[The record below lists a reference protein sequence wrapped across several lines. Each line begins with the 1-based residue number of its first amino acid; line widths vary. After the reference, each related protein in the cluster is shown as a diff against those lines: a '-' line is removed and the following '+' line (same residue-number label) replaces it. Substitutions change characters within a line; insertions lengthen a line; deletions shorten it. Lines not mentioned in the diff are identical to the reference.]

1 MVSYRSY
8 LALPYPKV
16 IVQSGVSIGMPDE
29 SSLIVLFVDCRTR
42 SFMYNTLSM
51 ILRDF
56 NRIVRNGK
64 YLVLV
69 EDALLRHGNG
79 SIPADLGHFF
89 ATYNIVYW
97 CVTGFRHATVLQYSL
112 YLARHV
118 HTIGSKLT
126 YAPVF
131 EWRRGLWRYERST
144 INGIA
149 FTSFP
154 YVYLRGEEYR
164 GIDVTV
170 MFTIIKKLGYVLELR
185 VVEPT
190 DNSDS
195 DVVHIVDSLSRIKDD
210 IMLTRRHVD
219 AGILPVVC
227 IAEATYFC
235 LVAPRAAEINLTQSL
250 LRPFSYEVWLF
261 IVGCAVAISVLNE
274 LSQYDTRMG
283 VWLRWICSCPPLPSF
298 YSTCFAVISSSLSS
312 RISLR

>member
-1 MVSYRSY
+1 MMMLSSRIFLVLCGIAIGVTFGALSPTAEVAKAPSALIRFVQECFRQHSRTLYLVGLEGMVSYRSY

-42 SFMYNTLSM
+42 VSYLCTLFGIDFVLICVCFFVLLLPLQSFMYNTLSM

-97 CVTGFRHATVLQYSL
+97 CVTGFRHATMLQYSL

-126 YAPVF
+126 HA
-131 EWRRGLWRYERST
+131 S
-144 INGIA
+144 
-149 FTSFP
+149 
-154 YVYLRGEEYR
+154 
-164 GIDVTV
+164 
-170 MFTIIKKLGYVLELR
+170 
-185 VVEPT
+185 
-190 DNSDS
+190 
-195 DVVHIVDSLSRIKDD
+195 
-210 IMLTRRHVD
+210 
-219 AGILPVVC
+219 
-227 IAEATYFC
+227 
-235 LVAPRAAEINLTQSL
+235 
-250 LRPFSYEVWLF
+250 
-261 IVGCAVAISVLNE
+261 AV
-274 LSQYDTRMG
+274 
-283 VWLRWICSCPPLPSF
+283 
-298 YSTCFAVISSSLSS
+298 
-312 RISLR
+312 